1 MLIPSGYNEM
11 VKRREYLAVLV
22 LAVVLM
28 TGYVLT
34 ASKTIGWVD
43 SGVIATAAK
52 TLGIP
57 NPPGFPL
64 YLLVG
69 NLFTRIPW
77 GSDIFRLQLLS
88 MLSAVGI
95 CVLVWSY
102 FRNWVGLLAALA
114 LGFSYGVWEQAINV
128 ESYTFTNLLLFLW
141 LFFII
146 KKGKEIKGWRILLMG
161 FLLGLSLGVNP
172 VIAVLAPTGLWWMYR
187 NWGQVTKNKRYF
199 ILGFVFLVMGFLAI
213 YSYLP
218 IRAAAKPFL
227 NWGDPSN
234 LERIRYHLFGK
245 GLDIY
250 EPETNSI
257 NGFTGQPKVMLES
270 LIHYLKLFLWQFTP
284 VLVPLVL
291 LGAWTMW
298 KKNRGQF
305 ELLVVPLIFNLLFVV
320 LYYGGNQES
329 WMITSW
335 VIMGIWLGVGMGE
348 SGRLGKWGRWG
359 VCAIAVVP
367 MVFWFPLINRSR
379 DNYAQEYADNMYK
392 EVPEGSIVVGG
403 GDFFNSLTNY
413 THEVTGQR
421 KDTIPITGNM
431 FYIFPWYRENLRK
444 NTSIKISQELEGLIK
459 FKSVDEF
466 TNAIDKLV
474 EDNPQRQ
481 VFVTPL
487 LLRDTVVAGHKDG
500 NYHSQKYDLVPH
512 GLLLKVVPKGLP
524 IPPRE
529 DLLTNVSFGKAPFY
543 LERNYKNA
551 YRLLRNDYAVAALNL
566 GEYWWQRKEAQ
577 KAGDYFN
584 KAIELGSPDAPDF
597 VHRMAIFYAQIGQR
611 DQAKNYFEKALSM
624 VPEDSIIK
632 QNYQN
637 FLGETTQASPSA
649 VPEINQGDMVE
660 YKTKSISF
668 KYPKDW
674 KVSKQNEVVKL
685 EEKEGKMTMEIMTE
699 KRLASVSVEEYL
711 GRKLPI
717 SDKLV
722 NQGLAKIPSFDLAYV
737 KIWQAEALK
746 MQFFLFKSDVVVEIR
761 VWPGDSPLMRVFDSV
776 VSSIVVL

>member
-1 MLIPSGYNEM
+1 MED
-11 VKRREYLAVLV
+11 VKRREYWGALILVAVLMV
-22 LAVVLM
+22 
-28 TGYVLT
+28 GYVLT

-43 SGVIATAAK
+43 SGVIAAAAK

-64 YLLVG
+64 YILVG

-77 GSDIFRLQLLS
+77 GSVIFRLQLLS
-88 MLSAVGI
+88 MLSGVGI
-95 CVLVWSY
+95 CILVWSF
-102 FRNWVGLLAALA
+102 FRNWIGLMAALA

-141 LFFII
+141 LFFIL
-146 KKGKEIKGWRILLMG
+146 KKGKEIGGWRVLLMG
-161 FLLGLSLGVNP
+161 FLMGLSLGVNP
-172 VIAVLAPTGLWWMYR
+172 MIVVLIPTGLWWMYR
-187 NWGQVTKNKRYF
+187 NWSQVIKNKRYF
-199 ILGFVFLVMGFLAI
+199 ILGFLTLIVGFLAI
-213 YSYLP
+213 YGYLP

-234 LERIRYHLFGK
+234 LDRIKAHLFGK

-270 LIHYLKLFLWQFTP
+270 LVQYFKLFLWQFTP
-284 VLVPLVL
+284 VLIPVVF

-298 KKNRGQF
+298 KKKRSQF

-335 VIMGIWLGVGMGE
+335 VVAGVWLGVGMGE
-348 SGRLGKWGRWG
+348 ILNFRILNFKLRSFLIVGLGL
-359 VCAIAVVP
+359 VP
-367 MVFWFPLINRSR
+367 LLFWFPLINRSK
-379 DNYAQEYADNMYK
+379 DNFAQEYADNMYRQ
-392 EVPEGSIVVGG
+392 VPEGSIIVGG

-413 THEVTGQR
+413 THEVTSQR
-421 KDTIPITGNM
+421 KDIIPITGNM
-431 FYIFPWYRENLRK
+431 FYIFPWYRENLRR
-444 NTSIKISQELEGLIK
+444 NTSIKISRELEDLIK

-474 EDNPQRQ
+474 EDNQQRQ

-487 LLRDTVVAGHKDG
+487 LLRDTVVAGHMDG
-500 NYHSQKYDLVPH
+500 NYHTQKYDLVPH

-524 IPPRE
+524 EPVRE
-529 DLLTNVSFGKAPFY
+529 DLLTGVSFGRRPFY

-551 YRLLRNDYAVAALNL
+551 YRLLRNDYAVAMLNL
-566 GEYWWQRKEAQ
+566 GEYWWQRQEVQ

-584 KAIELGSPDAPDF
+584 KAIELGSPEAVDF
-597 VHRMAIFYAQIGQR
+597 VHRMAIFYAQTGQR
-611 DQAKNYFEKALSM
+611 EQARSYFEKSLSM
-624 VPEDSIIK
+624 MPEDNVIK
-632 QNYQN
+632 KNYQN
-637 FLGETTQASPSA
+637 FLGEVTSEATSSA
-649 VPEINQGDMVE
+649 LAGTE
-660 YKTKSISF
+660 YKFKNISF
-668 KYPKDW
+668 KYPDDW
-674 KVSKQNEVVKL
+674 KVVKNDRGVKL

-699 KRLASVSVEEYL
+699 KRSSNVSVEEYL
-711 GRKLPI
+711 GKKPPMLVKLI
-717 SDKLV
+717 
-722 NQGLAKIPSFDLAYV
+722 NQGLAKIPNFDLAYV
-737 KIWQAEALK
+737 KVWQDEVLK

-761 VWPGDSPLMRVFDSV
+761 VWPGDSPLMRIFDSV
-776 VSSIVVL
+776 VSSITVL